1 MVLLMALGLYLL
13 ATVLPSLLAEMRLTR
28 SSARAPARRLGM
40 WLTVCYRWLDR
51 AVALVTALAALA
63 AVGVVGWWV
72 ATASGY
78 KASPDGLTA
87 DFEHWL
93 SQTSQAWLG
102 PLTITATSALA
113 AFSLFGGLLSRV
125 LPGLRAPLDVALD
138 VDNYMRE
145 FPRDAIPRVRM
156 MARAMA
162 LFDHVAAGGYDRVV
176 VVAHS
181 QGTVLASETLRWM
194 SSQSL
199 ARDQPGRTARLKS
212 RLQCTSV
219 RLLTL
224 GSPLRQLYAARF
236 PKLYAWV
243 LADHAGRNGPR
254 AQDIGVERWA
264 NAFGSGDY
272 VGRWLWARSVQ
283 PPRKY
288 HPLID
293 DLEPGLGRALAY
305 DAFDP
310 MPPEPAGLVGRVEF
324 ETCVGYDAHTHY
336 FDPPTQ
342 AGQPQVVAVLADDL
356 IALP

>member
-1 MVLLMALGLYLL
+1 
-13 ATVLPSLLAEMRLTR
+13 
-28 SSARAPARRLGM
+28 
-40 WLTVCYRWLDR
+40 
-51 AVALVTALAALA
+51 
-63 AVGVVGWWV
+63 
-72 ATASGY
+72 
-78 KASPDGLTA
+78 
-87 DFEHWL
+87 
-93 SQTSQAWLG
+93 
-102 PLTITATSALA
+102 
-113 AFSLFGGLLSRV
+113 V
-125 LPGLRAPLDVALD
+125 LPGLRVPLDVALD

-145 FPRDAIPRVRM
+145 FPRNAIPRVRM
-156 MARAMA
+156 LARAQA
-162 LFDHVAAGGYDRVV
+162 LFDALARGGYDRVV
-176 VVAHS
+176 VVSHS

-199 ARDQPGRTARLKS
+199 GRDQPGRAIRLKK
-212 RLQCTSV
+212 RLNCGSV

-243 LADHAGRNGPR
+243 LADHADRNGPR
-254 AQDIGVERWA
+254 AEDVGVDRWA

-272 VGRWLWARSVQ
+272 VGRWLWARRVK

-310 MPPEPAGLVGRVEF
+310 MPPDIAALQHQAEF

-336 FDPPTQ
+336 FDLPGS
-342 AGQPQVVAVLADDL
+342 AGEPQVVALLADDL